1 MPRASYTGQF
11 KRDRKRAKKRGWDV
25 AHLDKV
31 VTRLIAAEE
40 LEARYR
46 AHALRGDYAGHW
58 ECHVEPDFLLIWY
71 YAADDEI
78 VFVRTGSHS
87 DLFR

>member
-1 MPRASYTGQF
+1 MYTPSYTGQF
-11 KRDRKRAKKRGWDV
+11 KRDRKQAKKRSWDV
-25 AHLDKV
+25 AHLDRIIE
-31 VTRLIAAEE
+31 RLVAGET
-40 LEARYR
+40 LEAHYK
-46 AHALRGDYAGHW
+46 AHTLSGNYAGHW

-71 YAADDEI
+71 YAEGDEI